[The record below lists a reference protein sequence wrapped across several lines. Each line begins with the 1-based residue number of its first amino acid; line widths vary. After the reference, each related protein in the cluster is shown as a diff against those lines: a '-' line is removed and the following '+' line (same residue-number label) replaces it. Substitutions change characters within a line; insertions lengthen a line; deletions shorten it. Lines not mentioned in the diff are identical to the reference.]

1 MRRCICR
8 VVVLWLLLVAT
19 VLAQTQ
25 PAESPARPDSI
36 TLDTVL
42 VSGSR
47 TGPGLWQVRRD
58 AHVLWILGTQS
69 PLPKRMDWFSQ
80 EVEATVVQSQ
90 EVLAAPGVSF
100 DAGVGPVRGLFLLPS
115 LLRARKNPDD
125 ATLEQVLPPELYARW
140 DALKRKYMPRNNKV
154 ERWRP
159 IFAAGELYE
168 EAIEESGLSMKS
180 VVWPVVR
187 KIAKKRD
194 IPITESQVAVKIEAP
209 RDAIKEFTATGIDD
223 THCFAVT
230 LERLETD
237 LGAMKARANAWAD
250 GNLDTLRALPFPD
263 QNAACREAV
272 LSATVA
278 EKNGMRDLTARVE
291 AAWLASA
298 EAALQKNASTFAL
311 LPIGRLMADDGY
323 LAALRA
329 RGYEIV
335 EPE

>member
-1 MRRCICR
+1 MRLLRWGG
-8 VVVLWLLLVAT
+8 VVLCLVLGSVSAQEAGDDAPT
-19 VLAQTQ
+19 VRLEQ
-25 PAESPARPDSI
+25 
-36 TLDTVL
+36 VL
-42 VSGSR
+42 VSGTRS
-47 TGPGLWQVRRD
+47 GPGMWQVR
-58 AHVLWILGTQS
+58 HGENVMWILGTQS

-80 EVEATVVQSQ
+80 DVENTVASSQ
-90 EVLAAPGVSF
+90 EVLAAPGVSVG
-100 DAGVGPVRGLFLLPS
+100 AGVGMVRGLFLLPS
-115 LLRARKNPDD
+115 LLKARKNPDD

-140 DALKRKYMPRNNKV
+140 ETLKRKYMPRNNKI

-159 IFAAGELYE
+159 IFAAGELYQ
-168 EAIEESGLSMKS
+168 EAIEESGMSSKG

-187 KIAKKRD
+187 KIAKKND

-209 RDAIKEFTATGIDD
+209 RDAIKEFTASGIDD
-223 THCFAVT
+223 TDCFAVT

-250 GNLDTLRALPFPD
+250 GNLETLRALPFPD
-263 QNAACREAV
+263 QNAACREAI

-278 EKNGMRDLTARVE
+278 EKNGMHDLTARVE

-298 EAALQKNASTFAL
+298 EAALGKNASTFAL

-335 EPE
+335 APE

>member
-1 MRRCICR
+1 MFRNVCR
-8 VVVLWLLLVAT
+8 LVVLSLLLVPAWAP
-19 VLAQTQ
+19 AQSAQ
-25 PAESPARPDSI
+25 PQSGPDRI

-47 TGPGLWQVRRD
+47 AGPGMWQVRHGD
-58 AHVLWILGTQS
+58 NVLWVLGTQS
-69 PLPKRMDWFSQ
+69 PLPRRMDWFSQ
-80 EVEATVVQSQ
+80 EVEATVARSQ
-90 EVLAAPGVSF
+90 EILAPPGVEF

-115 LLRARKNPDD
+115 LFKARRNPDD
-125 ATLEQVLPPELYARW
+125 ATLEQVLPAPLYARW
-140 DALKRKYMPRNNKV
+140 QTLKRKYMPRNNKV

-159 IFAAGELYE
+159 IFAAGELYQ

-187 KIAKKRD
+187 KIAKKHD
-194 IPITESQVAVKIEAP
+194 IPITPSQVVVKIEAP
-209 RDAIKEFTATGIDD
+209 RDAIREFTATGIDD
-223 THCFAVT
+223 THCFAIT

-250 GNLDTLRALPFPD
+250 GQLDILQALPFPD
-263 QNAACREAV
+263 QNAACREAI

-278 EKNGMRDLTARVE
+278 EKNGMQDLTARVE

-311 LPIGRLMADDGY
+311 LPIARLMADDGY
-323 LAALRA
+323 LATLRA

-335 EPE
+335 APE